1 MRAKIPTAQQ
11 IKDLGNL
18 PECRHHATP
27 ESKVKPVEYVENRT
41 DLEVTLDRISA
52 AWEELYNAARRL
64 SDKYGQK
71 DGVQGGWVAQDKEAE
86 YMREILPI
94 IQRPQSKMEDAGNT
108 IKNVYPRV
116 YKRLEEHRLEMNG
129 IMKDALFRHPDPIG
143 NTPVALIW
151 IMLRT
156 DDIRTELLT

>member
-11 IKDLGNL
+11 IKDLGNQ
-18 PECRHHATP
+18 PEYRHHATP
-27 ESKVKPVEYVENRT
+27 EPKVKPVEPTENRT
-41 DLEVTLDRISA
+41 DLEVTLDRISV

-64 SDKYGQK
+64 SDKYSQK

-94 IQRPQSKMEDAGNT
+94 IQRTQSKMEDAGNT

-116 YKRLEEHRLEMNG
+116 YKRLEEHRQEMNG
-129 IMKDALFRHPDPIG
+129 IMKDALLRHPDPID

-151 IMLRT
+151 IMQRT
-156 DDIRTELLT
+156 DDLRAELLT

>member
-11 IKDLGNL
+11 IKDLGNQ
-18 PECRHHATP
+18 PEYRHHATP
-27 ESKVKPVEYVENRT
+27 EPKVKPVEPTENRT

-64 SDKYGQK
+64 SDKYSQK

-86 YMREILPI
+86 YMREILTI
-94 IQRPQSKMEDAGNT
+94 IQRTQRKMEDAGNT

-116 YKRLEEHRLEMNG
+116 YKRLEEHRQEMNG
-129 IMKDALFRHPDPIG
+129 IMKDALFRHPDPID

-151 IMLRT
+151 IMQRT
-156 DDIRTELLT
+156 DDLRANLLT

>member
-18 PECRHHATP
+18 PKYRHHATP
-27 ESKVKPVEYVENRT
+27 EPKVKPAEHVENRT

-64 SDKYGQK
+64 SDKYSQK
-71 DGVQGGWVAQDKEAE
+71 DGAQGGRVAQDKEMQ
-86 YMREILPI
+86 YMQEILPI
-94 IQRPQSKMEDAGNT
+94 IQRTQNKMEDAQNT

-129 IMKDALFRHPDPIG
+129 VMRDVLLKHPDPIA
-143 NTPVALIW
+143 NTPLALRW
-151 IMLRT
+151 IMQRT
-156 DDIRTELLT
+156 DELRAELLT

>member
-11 IKDLGNL
+11 IKNLSNL
-18 PECRHHATP
+18 PKCGHHATSEP
-27 ESKVKPVEYVENRT
+27 NVKPVEPVENRT

-71 DGVQGGWVAQDKEAE
+71 DGVQGGRVTQDKEAE
-86 YMREILPI
+86 YVREILPI
-94 IQRPQSKMEDAGNT
+94 IQRSLNKMEDAGDT
-108 IKNVYPRV
+108 FKNVYPRV
-116 YKRLEEHRLEMNG
+116 SKRLEEHRLEMNG
-129 IMKDALFRHPDPIG
+129 IMKDALLRHPASID

-151 IMLRT
+151 IMQRT
-156 DDIRTELLT
+156 DDLRAELFT